1 MSEPE
6 AQIERQ
12 LKIDY
17 SSIDPRALST
27 DVLRKL
33 RIIPLGKRI
42 LLSTGRGD
50 YIPVG
55 FTAKKEDDHPE
66 VEGEINLNGGYFIK
80 EFGTPTK
87 GKIGSYSTLV
97 RIRLTGGERDHLD
110 PNTLF
115 LSDKPSIIKPTEL
128 INQILK
134 ERGEPIHPKTSPK
147 GNR

>member
-1 MSEPE
+1 MSEAG

-17 SSIDPRALST
+17 SSIDPRALPT
-27 DVLRKL
+27 DVLRRL
-33 RIIPLGKRI
+33 RILPIGKRV
-42 LLSTGRGD
+42 LVSTRDGD
-50 YIPVG
+50 YRPVG
-55 FTAKKEDDHPE
+55 FTAKKEDEQPDI
-66 VEGEINLNGGYFIK
+66 EGEANLKGGYFIE
-80 EFGTPTK
+80 EFGRPTK
-87 GKIGSYSTLV
+87 GKIGRYSALV
-97 RIRLTGGERDHLD
+97 KIRLERGERDHLD
-110 PNTLF
+110 PDTLF